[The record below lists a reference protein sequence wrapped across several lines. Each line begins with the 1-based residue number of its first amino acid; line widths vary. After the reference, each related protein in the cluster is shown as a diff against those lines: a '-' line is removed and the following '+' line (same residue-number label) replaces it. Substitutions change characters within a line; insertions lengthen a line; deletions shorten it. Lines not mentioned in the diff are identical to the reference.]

1 MKRTGYKT
9 TFRLNEEIVI
19 GLLTGLV
26 NRSNHKNCISLSS
39 QKCMIKPTLINLHP
53 SEYSQEFHYYSFEVK
68 LNRCIGSCNA
78 LNDLSEKYVFQ
89 INRKI

>member
-53 SEYSQEFHYYSFEVK
+53 SEYSQEFHYYAFEVK
-68 LNRCIGSCNA
+68 LDRCIGSCNT

-89 INRKI
+89 INHKI

>member
-53 SEYSQEFHYYSFEVK
+53 SEYSQEFHYYPFEVK
-68 LNRCIGSCNA
+68 LNRCIGSCNG